1 MNINNVKKTL
11 NELDGDITL
20 VAVTKNQSINDVKEL
35 ELLGVNNFGENKLQ
49 ELIKKKEYFP
59 NANWHFI
66 GRIQSN
72 KIKDMVHNCVLI
84 HSVASI
90 KHLSKINLEASKIN
104 IVQDILVQINIAN
117 DPNKDGLSQLELDE
131 LIANQNDYLHIRV
144 RGMMVIGDHT
154 DDINKIS
161 TTFATANVLFKEL
174 QQQFTNFDILSMG
187 MSNDY
192 KLAIQQGSN
201 CVRVGSLLFK

>member
-1 MNINNVKKTL
+1 MNINNVKKVL
-11 NELDGDITL
+11 NELDGDKTL
-20 VAVTKNQSINDVKEL
+20 VAVTKNQSIDDVKEL

-49 ELIKKKEYFP
+49 ELLKKKEHFP

-104 IVQDILVQINIAN
+104 KVQDILVQINN
-117 DPNKDGLSQLELDE
+117 
-131 LIANQNDYLHIRV
+131 
-144 RGMMVIGDHT
+144 T
-154 DDINKIS
+154 
-161 TTFATANVLFKEL
+161 LFKHL
-174 QQQFTNFDILSMG
+174 QLQSSNFDILSMG

-201 CVRVGSLLFK
+201 CVRIGSLLFK